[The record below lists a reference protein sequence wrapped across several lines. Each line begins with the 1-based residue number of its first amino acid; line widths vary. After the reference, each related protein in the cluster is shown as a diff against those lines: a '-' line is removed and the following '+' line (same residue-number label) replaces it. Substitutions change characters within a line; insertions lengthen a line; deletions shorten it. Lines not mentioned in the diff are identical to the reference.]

1 MDYKKAKPF
10 ITKYFRYYDFVVLNI
25 KTKKEG
31 INKLEAT
38 ITKKSKGKLKD
49 IVRINKIIRAFN

>member
-1 MDYKKAKPF
+1 VIKH
-10 ITKYFRYYDFVVLNI
+10 FRHYDFIALNP

-31 INKLEAT
+31 VNKLEAT

-49 IVRINKIIRAFN
+49 IVRLDKIIYAFD

>member
-1 MDYKKAKPF
+1 V
-10 ITKYFRYYDFVVLNI
+10 TKYFRYYDFVVLNI
-25 KTKKEG
+25 ETKKEG

-49 IVRINKIIRAFN
+49 IVRLNKTIYTFD

>member
-1 MDYKKAKPF
+1 M
-10 ITKYFRYYDFVVLNI
+10 KYFRYYDFVVLNI
-25 KTKKEG
+25 ETKKEG

-49 IVRINKIIRAFN
+49 IVRLNKTIYTFN

>member
-1 MDYKKAKPF
+1 M
-10 ITKYFRYYDFVVLNI
+10 TKYFRYYDFVVLNI

-31 INKLEAT
+31 INKLEAI

-49 IVRINKIIRAFN
+49 IVRLDKIIYAFN